1 MQRLRKDINDLL
13 SHDFSCT
20 SSTASVSPGESCEGF
35 FLSLCIHDGPYRGGH
50 FTFYLGVP
58 DTYPFSM
65 VQVTAVN
72 RPIWHPNIDM
82 DTGVV
87 LIPLEWTPVMTLT
100 IVALSIQL
108 LMLEP
113 SADNPLNTEAC
124 SYFIN
129 SSGPGGAF
137 DQRVQRIFRGCVL
150 GNVEFPCMDQFEC
163 PQCSQLHRQSS

>member
-1 MQRLRKDINDLL
+1 LALSAAMNPSGWGGKYLQRLRKDINDLL

-87 LIPLEWTPVMTLT
+87 LIPLEWTPVMT
-100 IVALSIQL
+100 AKSL
-108 LMLEP
+108 LNP
-113 SADNPLNTEAC
+113 SNISL
-124 SYFIN
+124 
-129 SSGPGGAF
+129 
-137 DQRVQRIFRGCVL
+137 
-150 GNVEFPCMDQFEC
+150 
-163 PQCSQLHRQSS
+163 